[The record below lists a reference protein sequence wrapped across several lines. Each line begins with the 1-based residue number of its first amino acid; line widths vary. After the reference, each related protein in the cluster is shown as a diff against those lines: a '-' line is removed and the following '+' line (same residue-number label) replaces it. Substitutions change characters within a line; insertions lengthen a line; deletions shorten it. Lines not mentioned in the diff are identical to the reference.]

1 MALGLDAAMKSGFIA
16 PIVPNNLA
24 EKS

>member
-1 MALGLDAAMKSGFIA
+1 MPLGLDAAMKSGFIA
-16 PIVPNNLA
+16 PILPNNLA